1 MTDRA
6 RKHFERRAGLR
17 FGYLI
22 RQLIDDGW
30 KAVDIAEAIG
40 SDKGLVTT
48 WFKKATKPTSGQNDA
63 RKGLTDQTIQGIHD
77 GLGVRSDFLFMS
89 AKGYPNTVRLRD
101 GGERPCEPGELDHKL
116 FKVINIEEA
125 REKRDVASL
134 QKHAVATDAK
144 LDSITTVLKE
154 LSAAVAALSSRDE
167 GDQKRNAR

>member
-1 MTDRA
+1 M
-6 RKHFERRAGLR
+6 
-17 FGYLI
+17 

-30 KAVDIAEAIG
+30 KAVDIAAAIG
-40 SDKGLVTT
+40 ADKGLVTT
-48 WFKKATKPTSGQNDA
+48 WFKKATEPTSRHNDT

-77 GLGVRSDFLFMS
+77 GLGVQANFLFMS

-134 QKHAVATDAK
+134 QKHAVATDAR
-144 LDSITTVLKE
+144 LDSITAVLE
-154 LSAAVAALSSRDE
+154 RLSSAVEALSSRDE
-167 GDQKRNAR
+167 GDQKRNTR